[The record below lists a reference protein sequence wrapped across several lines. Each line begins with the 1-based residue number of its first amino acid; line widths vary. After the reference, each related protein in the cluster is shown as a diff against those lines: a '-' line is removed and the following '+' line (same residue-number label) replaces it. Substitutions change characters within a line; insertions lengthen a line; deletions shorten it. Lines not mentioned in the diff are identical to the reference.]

1 MCACEGR
8 LPAMPAFDAS
18 RCSPAAPAPLPSCL
32 ASRLWAPVMSETNK
46 HMVEPGRMAGHEKSL
61 RTVSEAHSQAACIP
75 LPDTIPA
82 PRLAAPLND
91 LLSKLRPASPAATT
105 WACPSGLMRMS
116 ASSCV
121 PRRRCDGVHGA
132 ASREG
137 ARRIWPLPGVACLP
151 CPHQLLQ
158 SATHPPNTL
167 PLYLPLPQITA
178 EEYRAAREELRS
190 IDARPIKKVA
200 EAKARKRKRLQMRL
214 TQVRAAPGGSPRAG
228 PAWRSTLLPRLL
240 EYALCPVPGDG
251 RRWVLSGQRPTARLP
266 PLACL
271 GCAAPAAGPP
281 EGRERGQP
289 GGRAA
294 EAEDGGD

>member
-1 MCACEGR
+1 MHCC
-8 LPAMPAFDAS
+8 
-18 RCSPAAPAPLPSCL
+18 RCCPGMHCNTSV
-32 ASRLWAPVMSETNK
+32 PVMSETNK
-46 HMVEPGRMAGHEKSL
+46 HMVEPGRMARHEKSL

-167 PLYLPLPQITA
+167 PLYPSTSPAPTTDHC
-178 EEYRAAREELRS
+178 RG
-190 IDARPIKKVA
+190 V
-200 EAKARKRKRLQMRL
+200 
-214 TQVRAAPGGSPRAG
+214 PGGARGA
-228 PAWRSTLLPRLL
+228 
-240 EYALCPVPGDG
+240 ALH
-251 RRWVLSGQRPTARLP
+251 
-266 PLACL
+266 
-271 GCAAPAAGPP
+271 
-281 EGRERGQP
+281 
-289 GGRAA
+289 
-294 EAEDGGD
+294 